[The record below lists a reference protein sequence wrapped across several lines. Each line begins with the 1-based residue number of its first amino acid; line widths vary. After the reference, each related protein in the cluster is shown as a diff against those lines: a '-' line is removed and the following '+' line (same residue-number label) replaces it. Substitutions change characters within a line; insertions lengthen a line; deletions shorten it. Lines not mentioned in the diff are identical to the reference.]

1 MALQPGLSG
10 ALFVATEGSGK
21 KARVEDINEMKAKA
35 LTEIYKRRSK
45 LPKKNFR
52 NNNYP
57 GSLIMDEKLFS
68 LSMLLFFLSMQE

>member
-1 MALQPGLSG
+1 MPLQPGLSG
-10 ALFVATEGSGK
+10 ALFATPFGRDK
-21 KARVEDINEMKAKA
+21 KASAEDINEMKAKA
-35 LTEIYKRRSK
+35 LTEIYERSSK